1 MKIDLKSDEVDEN
14 EGTKSMNKSSD
25 FIFIVREK
33 HIENDDVKLIKKLW
47 FTGYISFL
55 NMIVNNGTNET
66 LIMYDQNL
74 NLHLSNNNLSVLN
87 EKTFNQ
93 IDEEGKMCF
102 AKIDFYENGEIKNIY
117 YPNGLSESNR
127 DTIKEVIELII
138 PKISVNLFVDNI
150 TDFLNSPDPMML
162 NNLRNL
168 GENNQFENFKK
179 IRYRVAFNNNSS
191 NTIRKLSNDSIN
203 ETMNN
208 DSDYMN
214 IEQYLSPPLI
224 PSSKLDLREINNIS
238 DGLNDSGKQN
248 LTRFSHQSVES
259 DLVKLEGSSKKS
271 SVYTTIDE
279 NGLIQSIQQIEET
292 EIKNE
297 DNSDLEEQEINNQ
310 IYNEDNQ
317 ISLKQ
322 IEEASLN
329 EKQDIKFNISKLET
343 KTINQINLT
352 EHFINKNLS
361 QNLYNYFDNFDFKLE
376 NQQNLTYLR
385 MLEIKDVFIKRNNL
399 IELNP
404 ESENKDS
411 NDINVEKRRKLEITK
426 PYYGIKKLTYQ
437 KMLYNQNLLG
447 LKLRGNIYSEIDPSL
462 GTANVYLI

>member
-1 MKIDLKSDEVDEN
+1 
-14 EGTKSMNKSSD
+14 
-25 FIFIVREK
+25 
-33 HIENDDVKLIKKLW
+33 
-47 FTGYISFL
+47 
-55 NMIVNNGTNET
+55 
-66 LIMYDQNL
+66 
-74 NLHLSNNNLSVLN
+74 
-87 EKTFNQ
+87 
-93 IDEEGKMCF
+93 
-102 AKIDFYENGEIKNIY
+102 
-117 YPNGLSESNR
+117 
-127 DTIKEVIELII
+127 
-138 PKISVNLFVDNI
+138 LFVDNI

-224 PSSKLDLREINNIS
+224 PSSKLDLREISNIS
-238 DGLNDSGKQN
+238 DGLNDSGYQN

-329 EKQDIKFNISKLET
+329 
-343 KTINQINLT
+343 
-352 EHFINKNLS
+352 
-361 QNLYNYFDNFDFKLE
+361 
-376 NQQNLTYLR
+376 
-385 MLEIKDVFIKRNNL
+385 
-399 IELNP
+399 
-404 ESENKDS
+404 
-411 NDINVEKRRKLEITK
+411 
-426 PYYGIKKLTYQ
+426 
-437 KMLYNQNLLG
+437 
-447 LKLRGNIYSEIDPSL
+447 
-462 GTANVYLI
+462 